1 MSLKFPLFL
10 ELIIPWKISWAP
22 KGLPWSGWNER
33 CNNLSQTSAQ
43 TYELEIKRFSWNF
56 VFLDV
61 KGSSAHHGKKK
72 VCKYATLEEFAT
84 FFCIQQQQRLMGLR
98 LQCSLV
104 CQMVT
109 IIPIETIKTL
119 LRNIVTMLTLKMI
132 AVKPGLENSKDM
144 LSVKHMIIY
153 SYLHKNP
160 ISKPV
165 HLYYLDV

>member
-1 MSLKFPLFL
+1 
-10 ELIIPWKISWAP
+10 
-22 KGLPWSGWNER
+22 
-33 CNNLSQTSAQ
+33 
-43 TYELEIKRFSWNF
+43 
-56 VFLDV
+56 
-61 KGSSAHHGKKK
+61 
-72 VCKYATLEEFAT
+72 
-84 FFCIQQQQRLMGLR
+84 MGLR

-119 LRNIVTMLTLKMI
+119 LRNIVTMLLKMI
-132 AVKPGLENSKDM
+132 AVKPGLENLKDM

>member
-1 MSLKFPLFL
+1 
-10 ELIIPWKISWAP
+10 
-22 KGLPWSGWNER
+22 
-33 CNNLSQTSAQ
+33 
-43 TYELEIKRFSWNF
+43 
-56 VFLDV
+56 
-61 KGSSAHHGKKK
+61 
-72 VCKYATLEEFAT
+72 
-84 FFCIQQQQRLMGLR
+84 MGLR

-132 AVKPGLENSKDM
+132 AVKHGLENLKDM